1 MNTDALRLLID
12 EQNLEPHEIETL
24 LDRIPALAN
33 EEQTS
38 ERSLSRDAA
47 DVRCLLGREER

>member
-38 ERSLSRDAA
+38 DSQPSMMGVVRD
-47 DVRCLLGREER
+47 